1 MRKTI
6 YFSVTCLLALFFGS
20 MSSAMSEDVGDIYG
34 GLSYSQTIAKDT
46 SANNLGTYKP
56 MTLGIGLSVIAI
68 RNLALDG
75 YVFTGVEDSS
85 NDLTAARTMTV
96 SVKDG
101 YGFNLRPFIS
111 LSKSWSI
118 YGKLGRQYGTQE
130 TLLKNQ
136 VTTLRTTSATFAHT
150 VYGVGVGYNVDER
163 WGIGLDYM
171 KAKRIA
177 SENTDTSLISLG
189 LRYKF

>member
-1 MRKTI
+1 MRKSV
-6 YFSVTCLLALFFGS
+6 YFLVSCLLALFFGAV
-20 MSSAMSEDVGDIYG
+20 SSALSEEVGDIYG

-68 RNLALDG
+68 RNLAVDG
-75 YVFTGVEDSS
+75 YIFTGAGDSS

-96 SVKDG
+96 SAKDG
-101 YGFNLRPFIS
+101 YGFNLRPFLP

-118 YGKLGRQYGTQE
+118 YGKLGRQYGKQE
-130 TLLKNQ
+130 TLMKNQ
-136 VTTLRTTSATFAHT
+136 VATLRNTNASFAHT
-150 VYGVGVGYNVDER
+150 VYGLGVGYSIDER

-177 SENTDTSLISLG
+177 SENSDTSLVSLG